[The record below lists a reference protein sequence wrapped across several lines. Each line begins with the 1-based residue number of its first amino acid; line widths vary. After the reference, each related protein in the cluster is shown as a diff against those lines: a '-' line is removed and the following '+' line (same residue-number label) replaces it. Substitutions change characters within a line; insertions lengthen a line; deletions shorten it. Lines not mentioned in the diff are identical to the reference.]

1 MTDNEII
8 KALEHEISL
17 VEYVDGFCA
26 DGVDINLIRNALVL
40 INRQKTEINRLNNEL
55 HGKVDYIH
63 EQQEVIDDLK
73 VRYNKKRFTVDV
85 KFDKEQLAKIAQDYV
100 KGYELQINEIRAEAI
115 RAFAKQ
121 LKRKATSKSIDGIRY
136 VYIYDINS
144 LEKEMTEGN
153 NG

>member
-8 KALEHEISL
+8 KALEHEISH

-26 DGVDINLIRNALVL
+26 DGVDIDLIRNALAL

-73 VRYNKKRFTVDV
+73 EKYNKKGLAVDIT
-85 KFDKEQLAKIAQDYV
+85 FDKEQLEKIVENCV

-115 RAFAKQ
+115 RAFAKN
-121 LKRKATSKSIDGIRY
+121 LKKKTYPFPCAIGVENAVTLR
-136 VYIYDINS
+136 
-144 LEKEMTEGN
+144 E
-153 NG
+153 